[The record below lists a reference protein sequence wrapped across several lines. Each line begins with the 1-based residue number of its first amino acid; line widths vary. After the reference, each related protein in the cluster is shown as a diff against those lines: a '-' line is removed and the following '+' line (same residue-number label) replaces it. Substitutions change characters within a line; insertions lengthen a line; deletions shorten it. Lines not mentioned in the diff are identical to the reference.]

1 MVMFSNKSFFS
12 KDVFLFS
19 DFRYNSINDIDFPT
33 NSGVNKANI
42 CATIV
47 ITIPNKKRYLY
58 FMKYLFKYRNSFI

>member
-19 DFRYNSINDIDFPT
+19 DFKYNSINDIDFPT

-42 CATIV
+42 
-47 ITIPNKKRYLY
+47 
-58 FMKYLFKYRNSFI
+58 